1 MKKSFAKLTALCLAA
16 AVAFG
21 AAGCGKEKKETQ
33 QDKNAVAADD
43 TKEDKKTEKA
53 ADALQTAVMLADQA
67 PELQAE
73 AAILIEAS
81 SGTILYE
88 KNATQKMYPASMTK
102 MLTALVALDYF
113 KPEDLIVVGSEINE
127 VSLDSSKAGHELG
140 ETLTVENAIRGLI
153 IPSGNDSANA
163 VAAAVAKKAE
173 NDET

>member
-43 TKEDKKTEKA
+43 TKEDKKTEKT

-73 AAILIEAS
+73 AYL
-81 SGTILYE
+81 
-88 KNATQKMYPASMTK
+88 
-102 MLTALVALDYF
+102 
-113 KPEDLIVVGSEINE
+113 
-127 VSLDSSKAGHELG
+127 
-140 ETLTVENAIRGLI
+140 R
-153 IPSGNDSANA
+153 
-163 VAAAVAKKAE
+163 
-173 NDET
+173 

>member
-73 AAILIEAS
+73 DVS
-81 SGTILYE
+81 CQHD
-88 KNATQKMYPASMTK
+88 KNADRSGG
-102 MLTALVALDYF
+102 
-113 KPEDLIVVGSEINE
+113 VG
-127 VSLDSSKAGHELG
+127 LFQAGG
-140 ETLTVENAIRGLI
+140 FNCGWF
-153 IPSGNDSANA
+153 
-163 VAAAVAKKAE
+163 
-173 NDET
+173 

>member
-88 KNATQKMYPASMTK
+88 KKCH
-102 MLTALVALDYF
+102 
-113 KPEDLIVVGSEINE
+113 PEDVSCQHDKNADRSGGVG
-127 VSLDSSKAGHELG
+127 LFQAGG
-140 ETLTVENAIRGLI
+140 FNCGWF
-153 IPSGNDSANA
+153 
-163 VAAAVAKKAE
+163 
-173 NDET
+173 

>member
-1 MKKSFAKLTALCLAA
+1 MKKSFAKLTALCLA

-88 KNATQKMYPASMTK
+88 KNATHKM
-102 MLTALVALDYF
+102 
-113 KPEDLIVVGSEINE
+113 
-127 VSLDSSKAGHELG
+127 
-140 ETLTVENAIRGLI
+140 
-153 IPSGNDSANA
+153 
-163 VAAAVAKKAE
+163 
-173 NDET
+173 

>member
-16 AVAFG
+16 VVAFG

-88 KNATQKMYPASMTK
+88 NADRSGG
-102 MLTALVALDYF
+102 
-113 KPEDLIVVGSEINE
+113 VG
-127 VSLDSSKAGHELG
+127 LFQAGG
-140 ETLTVENAIRGLI
+140 FNRGRL
-153 IPSGNDSANA
+153 
-163 VAAAVAKKAE
+163 
-173 NDET
+173 